1 MFKKAFVIAALF
13 VAVSGCAQIAKV
25 GAPLDYTTGVSVS
38 AAQMST
44 FVDKKTTKNDVI
56 EALGQPGNKS
66 EVAGTEIWSY
76 GYTFIPGIPFTS
88 KKNVSET
95 TVFEFDKRGVLSK
108 HYKTAANTQS
118 TNPLLNAAGL

>member
-13 VAVSGCAQIAKV
+13 VAVSGCTQIAKV

-108 HYKTAANTQS
+108 HYKTAANTQN

>member
-1 MFKKAFVIAALF
+1 MLKKIFVIAALF

-25 GAPLDYTTGVSVS
+25 SSPLDYTTGVSVS
-38 AAQMST
+38 PAQMAK
-44 FVDKKTTKNDVI
+44 FIDKKTTKSDVVGV
-56 EALGQPGNKS
+56 LGQPGSKS

-76 GYTFIPGIPFTS
+76 GYTFIPGVPFTS

-95 TVFEFDKRGVLSK
+95 TVFEFDKRGVLAK
-108 HYKTAANTQS
+108 HYKSAVNTQN

>member
-1 MFKKAFVIAALF
+1 MFKKVFVIAALF

-25 GAPLDYTTGVSVS
+25 SAPLDYTTGVNVS
-38 AAQMST
+38 PAQMAT
-44 FVDKKTTKNDVI
+44 FVDKKTTKSDVI
-56 EALGQPGNKS
+56 GVLGQPGNKS

-76 GYTFIPGIPFTS
+76 GYTFIPGVPFTS

-108 HYKTAANTQS
+108 HYKTAANTQN